1 MILILRD
8 ILDVLCM
15 AILLALAI
23 DFFCAFCSLNKF
35 LAERQKKKTMAFQYA
50 IVRVNTS
57 VAPVS
62 VVTLEAQKLLR
73 LFS

>member
-35 LAERQKKKTMAFQYA
+35 LAERQKKK
-50 IVRVNTS
+50 
-57 VAPVS
+57 
-62 VVTLEAQKLLR
+62 KLWPSNMQL
-73 LFS
+73 